1 MYARTN
7 TGSTHGDFQD
17 RNGVNYVTSTESFG
31 HCSQL
36 FWKKDPNDSGVRKPD
51 ATTASQKTNSI
62 SDGLLEPY
70 FVLLTPSPKCL
81 YHTGLLIECLSNLAL
96 PEAAG

>member
-7 TGSTHGDFQD
+7 TGTTHGDFQD

-36 FWKKDPNDSGVRKPD
+36 FWKKDPNDSGVRKPSPQSQML
-51 ATTASQKTNSI
+51 ATPRSK
-62 SDGLLEPY
+62 
-70 FVLLTPSPKCL
+70 F
-81 YHTGLLIECLSNLAL
+81 
-96 PEAAG
+96 

>member
-7 TGSTHGDFQD
+7 TGTTHGDFQD

-36 FWKKDPNDSGVRKPD
+36 FWKKDPSDSGVR
-51 ATTASQKTNSI
+51 S
-62 SDGLLEPY
+62 
-70 FVLLTPSPKCL
+70 LLTDGPPERVRIAPSDK
-81 YHTGLLIECLSNLAL
+81 
-96 PEAAG
+96 

>member
-7 TGSTHGDFQD
+7 TGSTHGDFPD

-36 FWKKDPNDSGVRKPD
+36 FWKKDPNDSGVRKAAAPPLVSGSNSH
-51 ATTASQKTNSI
+51 TAHVILISPNKGFKENKT
-62 SDGLLEPY
+62 L
-70 FVLLTPSPKCL
+70 
-81 YHTGLLIECLSNLAL
+81 H
-96 PEAAG
+96 

>member
-36 FWKKDPNDSGVRKPD
+36 FWKKDPNDSGVRKP
-51 ATTASQKTNSI
+51 AAAA
-62 SDGLLEPY
+62 
-70 FVLLTPSPKCL
+70 VSPQ
-81 YHTGLLIECLSNLAL
+81 
-96 PEAAG
+96 P

>member
-7 TGSTHGDFQD
+7 TGTTHGDFQD

-36 FWKKDPNDSGVRKPD
+36 FWKKDPNDSGVRKPSPHSQWL
-51 ATTASQKTNSI
+51 ATPGAIFNSSI
-62 SDGLLEPY
+62 RE
-70 FVLLTPSPKCL
+70 LT
-81 YHTGLLIECLSNLAL
+81 E
-96 PEAAG
+96 

>member
-36 FWKKDPNDSGVRKPD
+36 FWKKDPNDSGVRKPA
-51 ATTASQKTNSI
+51 ATAVTSRAQPTNSYI
-62 SDGLLEPY
+62 TRLMDSY
-70 FVLLTPSPKCL
+70 
-81 YHTGLLIECLSNLAL
+81 
-96 PEAAG
+96 AAEQRAMRDFKRGS